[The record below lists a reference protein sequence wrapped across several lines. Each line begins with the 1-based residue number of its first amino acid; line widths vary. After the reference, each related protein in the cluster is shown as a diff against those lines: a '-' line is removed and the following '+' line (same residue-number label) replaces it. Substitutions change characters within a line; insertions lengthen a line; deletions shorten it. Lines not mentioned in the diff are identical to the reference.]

1 MAWEDD
7 DVALINDY
15 EGDTFEERYAN
26 AKKDMPDLLDIAL
39 AKRFDANPKIKAMND
54 DKALIED
61 YAGINVQQRY
71 NQAKEDAPNIMPFNV
86 LYPEVNNN
94 AIKPE
99 LLPSFDKPKPGS
111 QTGQRVLLES
121 EKPKGVYNFNKS
133 NTVENMD
140 NAATAENPNI
150 ELTATEKLKQF
161 DRIKRMQSAPTMTR
175 EQLQAAG
182 ISDDVIDALEREE
195 VITAPSLESP
205 FLDPLGGKFENLV
218 GEKILPYLTPSLQ
231 AVWHEVKT
239 FGIPRQ
245 IATAVKNG
253 DTEAMT
259 RYLKTI
265 DELKSMKLGDE
276 IFTGGKSLSN
286 NIFLQRKY
294 YEETLGKVKEKI
306 RGRIGKEFPNSPQ
319 LMDDMKTSFD
329 GLEKVAYQ
337 KTQDKYQAVEDVSS
351 DLTYPIKDMKEQVLA
366 ELKEKGVPTEV
377 YSEVKRNLEYIGR
390 NMSPKQDAASKLLT
404 GVETK
409 LSNLSAKR
417 TGAKSEL
424 KKAQASYDKLKIEQG
439 GKLKQLEKQEQEALA
454 EQKAL
459 NTQLLTSPTKPAA
472 GAIKANE
479 DLIASITTQ
488 KDAAVKLME
497 NTSGLKAAK
506 ELVNK
511 HNRQYKTLKSKQQG
525 YKDQLPETD
534 YVTEKEFMRM
544 IKRFNEKTRTGGN
557 LSTADRQV
565 TSSLQLAKR
574 RTQEAFEN
582 ATKEHNPEVY
592 KKFMDAQTTYK
603 EYAEVFGSKTDIGS
617 VTDIDD
623 ATQVFET
630 IMQSPHKVQKFA
642 QLLKQ
647 NDPELAKDFATKYIT
662 RQLGAIKEG
671 ERDLWDEKGID
682 LSSISSKLDNIIN
695 NPEGKQF
702 VIDNIGQDKFDEMET
717 MFNVT
722 SGMKKVM
729 DKIGH
734 TGKLDDGF
742 WQYFLD
748 AEGGMNSM
756 GRGLRYVVDGIR
768 KFGADFGKSETTL
781 AELVKKNDGKLFK
794 SIMQRATPAVKKALT
809 TPYSADW
816 FTGARS
822 QVGKMEQATKLI
834 NSKLDGTY
842 ESWQKPFEERMGHI
856 LDQTAE
862 ETGAKDDRTIAIAEG
877 LVEMG
882 LSPVI
887 AMKTMGLA
895 KGTVGYKLL
904 TEKMNKIKLENERK
918 YKEEPTDKLGTLRP
932 AYDWVTNLFK

>member
-15 EGDTFEERYAN
+15 EGETFEERYAN

-61 YAGINVQQRY
+61 YDGINVQQRY
-71 NQAKEDAPNIMPFNV
+71 NQAKEDAPTIMPFNV
-86 LYPEVNNN
+86 LYPEVNSN
-94 AIKPE
+94 AIRPD

-111 QTGQRVLLES
+111 QTGERILSDEEQQ
-121 EKPKGVYNFNKS
+121 KGKYDFSKR

-150 ELTATEKLKQF
+150 AMSPTEKLKQF
-161 DRIKRMQSAPTMTR
+161 DRIKRMKSAPTMTR
-175 EQLQAAG
+175 EQLNAAG
-182 ISDDVIDALEREE
+182 IDSDVIDALEKDE

-205 FLDPLGGKFENLV
+205 FIDPIGGKFENLV
-218 GEKILPYLTPSLQ
+218 GEKVLPYITPALQ

-239 FGIPRQ
+239 FGLPRTV
-245 IATAVKNG
+245 ANAVKNG
-253 DTEAMT
+253 DVEAMT

-265 DELKSMKLGDE
+265 EELKGMKLGDE

-294 YEETLGKVKEKI
+294 YEETLGKVQEKI

-409 LSNLSAKR
+409 LSSLSAKR
-417 TGAKSEL
+417 TGSKSEL
-424 KKAQASYDKLKIEQG
+424 VKAQTKYDKLKTEQS
-439 GKLKQLEKQEQEALA
+439 GKLKKLEKQEQEALA
-454 EQKAL
+454 EKKAL
-459 NTQLLTSPTKPAA
+459 NEQLLTSPIKPPE

-479 DLIASITTQ
+479 DLIKSITTQ

-511 HNRQYKTLKSKQQG
+511 HNRQYKTLKSQQQG

-574 RTQEAFEN
+574 RTQEAFEK

-592 KKFMDAQTTYK
+592 NKFMDAQTTYK

-617 VTDIDD
+617 VTDVDD

-647 NDPELAKDFATKYIT
+647 NDPELAKDFANKYVT
-662 RQLGAIKEG
+662 RQLGAVKEG

-682 LSSISSKLDNIIN
+682 LSSISSKLDNLIN
-695 NPEGKQF
+695 NPESKQF
-702 VIDNIGQDKFDEMET
+702 IIDNIGQAKFDEMET
-717 MFNVT
+717 MFNIT

-729 DKIGH
+729 DKIGYK
-734 TGKLDDGF
+734 GKLDDGF
-742 WQYFLD
+742 WQYFTD
-748 AEGGMNSM
+748 ADGTMNAM
-756 GRGLRYVVDGIR
+756 GRGLRFAVDGLR
-768 KFGADFGKSETTL
+768 QFGAGIGKSETTL

-794 SIMQRATPAVKKALT
+794 SIMQRATPATKKALT
-809 TPYSADW
+809 TPYSSDW

-842 ESWQKPFEERMGHI
+842 ESWQKPFEQRMGHI

-862 ETGAKDDRTIAIAEG
+862 ETGAKDDKTIAVAEG
-877 LVEMG
+877 LIALG
-882 LSPVI
+882 LSPVV

-895 KGTVGYKLL
+895 KGTVGYKLI
-904 TEKMNKIKLENERK
+904 TEQMKKIKAENERK
-918 YKEEPTDKLGTLRP
+918 NTQDGYRGKTHNTLFDYIGKLF
-932 AYDWVTNLFK
+932 N